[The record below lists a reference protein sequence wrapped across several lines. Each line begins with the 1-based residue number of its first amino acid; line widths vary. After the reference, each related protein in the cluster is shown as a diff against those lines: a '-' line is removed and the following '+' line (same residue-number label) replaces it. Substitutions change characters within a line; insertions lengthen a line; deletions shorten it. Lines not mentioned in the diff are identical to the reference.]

1 MFSKADIHVHTD
13 FSDGL
18 HEPEAIINYAVTQ
31 TDLDVIAITDH
42 NTVDGAHH
50 AYDYWQRH
58 RSEFRHIE
66 VIRGVEVSSS
76 KGHILGL
83 FVDEDIPAH
92 MSPADTVRAIHEQ
105 GGLAIA
111 AHPFTHLMKWNDLVG
126 VGREI
131 GELPF
136 DGVEVRNS
144 VPLEVYSNW
153 MTAAYNRRYRNHPE
167 LGGSDTHYMTMMGK
181 TFTTFAGKTAEDF
194 CQSLR
199 RGKVE
204 PGGMVNGPMLA
215 FQVGQHLIRRRQLP
229 VFLPD
234 DHTYRHANAGLTVEV
249 HELRDAPVAVLRCSG
264 QLVRANAELLKN
276 ESYRQLDG
284 GIPGII
290 IDMSELSF
298 VDSAGLGVLVAIQ
311 NRIRSRA
318 EGDIIL
324 CAPSSPVLLSM
335 RLLRLDKV
343 FAIHDTSRTAIE
355 ALRKQKND
363 S

>member
-1 MFSKADIHVHTD
+1 MFSKADIHVHTN

-31 TDLDVIAITDH
+31 TDLQVIAITDH
-42 NTVDGAHH
+42 NTVDGARH

-58 RSEFRHIE
+58 RSDFGSLE
-66 VIRGVEVSSS
+66 VIRGVEISSS

-83 FVDEDIPAH
+83 FVEEDIPAH

-105 GGLAIA
+105 KGLAIA
-111 AHPFTHLMKWNDLVG
+111 AHPFTHLMKWNDLIG

-144 VPLEVYSNW
+144 VPLEIYSNW
-153 MTAAYNRRYRNHPE
+153 MTMAYNRRTRNHPE
-167 LGGSDTHYMTMMGK
+167 LGGSDTHYMTMMGR
-181 TFTTFAGKTAEDF
+181 TYTAFAGKTAEDF
-194 CQSLR
+194 YQSLK

-204 PGGMVNGPMLA
+204 PCGRVNGPMLA
-215 FQVGQHLIRRRQLP
+215 LQVAQHLIRQRQLP

-234 DHTYRHANAGLTVEV
+234 DHTYRHTAAGLTIEV
-249 HELRDAPVAVLRCSG
+249 HEMRNAPIAILRCSG
-264 QLVRANAELLKN
+264 QLVRANAELLKT
-276 ESYRQLDG
+276 EVYRQCDS

-290 IDMSELSF
+290 IDMSEVSF
-298 VDSAGLGVLVAIQ
+298 ADSAGFGALVAIQ
-311 NRIRSRA
+311 NRIRSQP
-318 EGDIIL
+318 EGDIAL
-324 CAPSSPVLLSM
+324 CGPSSPVLMSM

-343 FAIHDTSRTAIE
+343 FAIYETSGAAIDSLQNPSHDA
-355 ALRKQKND
+355 
-363 S
+363 